1 MRVCRVMPS
10 RQAPTSIPD
19 ARRMPPADVPEWLP
33 RVPAPPL
40 VVAGDDGDVT
50 GCGSSVCVA
59 GRIAGARRDGQA
71 GGRHPVSF
79 RASPA

>member
-1 MRVCRVMPS
+1 MRVGGVMPS
-10 RQAPTSIPD
+10 RQARASIPD
-19 ARRMPPADVPEWLP
+19 PRRTPSADVPEWLP

-50 GCGSSVCVA
+50 GCGSSVCVS
-59 GRIAGARRDGQA
+59 GRIAGARRERQA
-71 GGRHPVSF
+71 GGRHPGSF